1 MEGTDM
7 PESTELDLKLASG
20 TVHAR
25 RWGPTDAPL
34 ALCVHGLSANLHAF
48 DYLAER
54 IAGPSRQLV
63 ALDLRG
69 RGRSEITAPG
79 TYGLTAHAQDALE
92 AATLLGAERFDHVGW
107 SMGALIGITAAGL
120 AGERLRSLTMIDHVG
135 TVDPAGYAAVR
146 AGLNRLDAVVDD
158 PADYL
163 AAIRGAGVVTPWNE
177 YWDRIYRYEL
187 GERADGR
194 FAPVTDKAAC
204 LEDLDYC
211 ATGEVT
217 SSWAKI
223 TMPAVLL
230 RATFEFGGGLIVSE
244 ADAAALH
251 RAAPGVRVLDVKRNH
266 FGIITDD
273 GVVAAVGELLGKG

>member
-25 RWGPTDAPL
+25 GWGPTDAPL

-54 IAGPSRQLV
+54 IAGPGRQLV

-69 RGRSEITAPG
+69 RGRSEITPPG
-79 TYGLTAHAQDALE
+79 SYGLTSHAQDALE
-92 AATLLGAERFDHVGW
+92 AATLLGAERFDYVGW

-120 AGERLRSLTMIDHVG
+120 AAERLRSLTLIDHVG

-146 AGLNRLDAVVDD
+146 AGLDRLDAVVDD

-194 FAPVTDKAAC
+194 YSPVTDKAAC
-204 LEDLDYC
+204 IEDL
-211 ATGEVT
+211 AAASTGEVT
-217 SSWAKI
+217 GAWAKI
-223 TMPAVLL
+223 TMPALLL
-230 RATFEFGGGLIVSE
+230 RATVPFGGDGLVVSE
-244 ADAAALH
+244 ADAVALR
-251 RAAPGVRVLDVKRNH
+251 RAAPGLRVLDVERNH

-273 GVVAAVGELLGKG
+273 GVVAAVGELLRG